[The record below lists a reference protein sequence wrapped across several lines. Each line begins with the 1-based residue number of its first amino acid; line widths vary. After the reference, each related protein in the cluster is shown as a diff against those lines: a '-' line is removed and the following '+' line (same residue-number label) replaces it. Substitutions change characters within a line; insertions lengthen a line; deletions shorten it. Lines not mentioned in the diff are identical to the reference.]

1 MAAVFH
7 GPILRMVSST
17 LVHEDPLP
25 NGDYSVLL
33 FGMPQWS
40 EAYDRVISLLPGGE
54 PVVVMKGKRTR
65 LMRLGL
71 EKPWWQTDI
80 DQLAKKGAT
89 RFEFLEDP
97 SARHTH
103 QFVPLV
109 SQWLDAHPGKSLCV
123 CHDRFYGKILER
135 ILARHLDGEK
145 MRRLSLLP
153 VNPPDF
159 DPGQWWRKKEGQ
171 GAIIAGYSNLIFDI
185 FFGDGEKPGPDWDPV
200 AYGES
205 LP

>member
-1 MAAVFH
+1 MDKDPAEGPKNPGENGRLEADSTSREGVAPKGWGIIRTIRFLILFLAASIVVAAVFH

-97 SARHTH
+97 SA
-103 QFVPLV
+103 
-109 SQWLDAHPGKSLCV
+109 
-123 CHDRFYGKILER
+123 
-135 ILARHLDGEK
+135 
-145 MRRLSLLP
+145 LSL
-153 VNPPDF
+153 
-159 DPGQWWRKKEGQ
+159 
-171 GAIIAGYSNLIFDI
+171 IHI
-185 FFGDGEKPGPDWDPV
+185 
-200 AYGES
+200 
-205 LP
+205 